1 MANGI
6 SGCDSLATAAFLRRR
21 LEPRRPLAKLWLLAV
36 AVAATSLSG
45 ITAAQQGTDSNAT
58 APQGGTDAKTT
69 AALSCVK
76 RPNVRRMQIV
86 DSQNILFV
94 MRDKTTYRNSLAR
107 ECPALRRNSQIS
119 LTASDSQLCSGAS
132 FQVMMRVGTGSSS
145 ESVMIPGGQT
155 MSVPRPSFVPGPV
168 CNLGAFTAITEA
180 DAAALVES
188 SRARRREEQ
197 RRDDEAEESATPEA
211 R

>member
-6 SGCDSLATAAFLRRR
+6 SGCDSLATAAFLRRH
-21 LEPRRPLAKLWLLAV
+21 LGPRRPLAKLWLLAV

-58 APQGGTDAKTT
+58 APQGGTDAKAT